1 MTVTMQKEIANFIW
15 KLIKSDLKTLAKKY
29 FSPDPKAEYR
39 IAITNNTL
47 REEITKELQ
56 NPTDDLPKKIA
67 QAKDLVT
74 NDLLEYHT
82 EWIAFLFEKKIL
94 EDKSGTTY
102 FNGFDKS

>member
-1 MTVTMQKEIANFIW
+1 MHNYDIIRSIMLFFHYLTA
-15 KLIKSDLKTLAKKY
+15 D
-29 FSPDPKAEYR
+29 YR
-39 IAITNNTL
+39 IALTNNTL
-47 REEITKELQ
+47 REDITKELQ

-67 QAKDLVT
+67 QAKDLVM

-82 EWIAFLFEKKIL
+82 EWISFLFEKKIL

>member
-1 MTVTMQKEIANFIW
+1 MIMTSFGQLYHFVN
-15 KLIKSDLKTLAKKY
+15 Y
-29 FSPDPKAEYR
+29 FTAEYR
-39 IAITNNTL
+39 IALTNNTL

-56 NPTDDLPKKIA
+56 NPTDDLPKKIS
-67 QAKDLVT
+67 QAKDLVM

-82 EWIAFLFEKKIL
+82 EWIAFLFEEKIL